1 MKKIIVTTLV
11 LSLVVL
17 GISAGTVDAHG
28 GFGQGSKFQ
37 DNQTRPY
44 YQQDQALIDLE
55 EEQLEELTVI
65 REEFFEKREELVND
79 LQEKR
84 YELRQELFID
94 ESSDRVVELNE
105 EIAELQTMINE
116 NRDQYIINM
125 KSVLSDEQIEVLLEN
140 EDYRLG
146 VGFGMYNNR
155 QINSFGPHQMGGFGF
170 NQQQSGFNRGIRGGN
185 WMQNRGF
192 CY

>member
-17 GISAGTVDAHG
+17 GVSVGTVDAHG
-28 GFGQGSKFQ
+28 GFGQGSRFQ

-84 YELRQELFID
+84 YELRKELFID
-94 ESSDRVVELNE
+94 ESSDKVIELNE

-116 NRDQYIINM
+116 NRDEYLINM
-125 KSVLSDEQIEVLLEN
+125 RNILNDEQIEVLLEN
-140 EDYRLG
+140 EEYRLNA
-146 VGFGMYNNR
+146 GFGMYNNR
-155 QINSFGPHQMGGFGF
+155 QFNSFGPHHMGGFGF
-170 NQQQSGFNRGIRGGN
+170 NQQQSGFNRGMRGGY

>member
-17 GISAGTVDAHG
+17 GISAGIVDAHG
-28 GFGQGSKFQ
+28 GFGQGNRSQ

-44 YQQDQALIDLE
+44 YQQDQALLELE
-55 EEQLEELTVI
+55 EEQLEELNTI

-84 YELRQELFID
+84 YELREELFID
-94 ESSDRVVELNE
+94 DSSNRVTELNN
-105 EIAELQTMINE
+105 EIAELQIMINE
-116 NRDQYIINM
+116 NRTQYLIDM
-125 KSVLSDEQIEVLLEN
+125 KNILNDEQIEVLLEN
-140 EDYRLG
+140 EEYRINS
-146 VGFGMYNNR
+146 GFGMYNNR
-155 QINSFGPHQMGGFGF
+155 QSNSFGPHHMGGFGF
-170 NQQQSGFNRGIRGGN
+170 NQQQTGFNRGMRGGY

>member
-17 GISAGTVDAHG
+17 GVSVGTVDAHG
-28 GFGQGSKFQ
+28 GFGRGNRFQ
-37 DNQTRPY
+37 DNQVRPY
-44 YQQDQALIDLE
+44 YQQNQALIDLE
-55 EEQLEELTVI
+55 EEQLEELSVI

-84 YELRQELFID
+84 YELREELFVD
-94 ESSDRVVELNE
+94 ESSDRVTELNE
-105 EIAELQTMINE
+105 EIVELQKMINQ

-125 KSVLSDEQIEVLLEN
+125 KSILSDEQIEVLLEN

-146 VGFGMYNNR
+146 VGFGMNNNR
-155 QINSFGPHQMGGFGF
+155 QFNSFGPQPMGGYRF
-170 NQQQSGFNRGIRGGN
+170 NQPKSGFNRSMRGGY